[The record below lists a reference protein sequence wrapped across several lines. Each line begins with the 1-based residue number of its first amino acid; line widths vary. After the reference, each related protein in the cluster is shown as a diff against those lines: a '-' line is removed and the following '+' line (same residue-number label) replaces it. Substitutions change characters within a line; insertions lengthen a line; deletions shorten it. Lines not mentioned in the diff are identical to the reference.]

1 MKRLERALLRNCMIS
16 LDVEHSAGGLHNRL
30 GRTLVCELPMSAPLP
45 LPAVSSPCIK
55 ICMLDTRGICVG
67 CGRDLDEIANWS
79 RMTPEQQREV
89 CRLAQERKQ
98 QASGV

>member
-1 MKRLERALLRNCMIS
+1 M
-16 LDVEHSAGGLHNRL
+16 
-30 GRTLVCELPMSAPLP
+30 
-45 LPAVSSPCIK
+45 SSPCIK
-55 ICMLDTRGICVG
+55 VCILDARGVCVG

-89 CRLAQERKQ
+89 CRVAQERKQ